1 MVGSLA
7 SIAERARRRARR
19 VRSRI
24 LGPRI
29 EVVFHAGYAPPD
41 GTIADHKRAA
51 RILDHVLTEG
61 WLAPS
66 QVRVPRPLEVAAL
79 RRVHD
84 DAYLESLDV
93 PLAVARALG
102 GDAPPP
108 AGVASGYL
116 AAQRWAT
123 AGTMLATRLALRRRD
138 LVVNLGGGF
147 HHAERARGGGFCL
160 FHDVAVALEDA
171 RARGFSG
178 RVLIV
183 DLDLHQGDGT
193 RRIYRDDPRVTAASV
208 HATAWDEEE
217 APRAIDRAL
226 GSGVGD
232 ATYLEAV
239 RDVMDLALSA
249 GEPDLVYYLAGVD
262 VAIEDTMGSWRVS
275 ADAIAR
281 RDQLVIERLRGRPMV
296 MVLAGGYGREAW
308 RHSARTLTWLLSG
321 HDRPI
326 PSARE
331 TELSVFRRVAR
342 ALGESKLGSHGGDG
356 DGFDITAAD
365 LYGDLTGR
373 TDDHILGFYSA
384 YGVELAF
391 ERYGLMDHMHSRGY
405 PRLRLDVDPRH
416 GSGGAV
422 TVRTDD
428 ADRRTLVELV
438 VRDMR
443 EVLPYRLLSIEWLLL
458 QDPLA
463 HPTPERPLLPGQQH
477 PGLGAVRV
485 MMGMLGMAAE
495 RLGMD
500 GLTFL
505 PAHYHV
511 AAQARGTLRFLD
523 PRDEAAFVAV
533 KEAVG
538 ARTLLEATQLVTDG
552 KLVVESTG
560 ERYAWKPA
568 RMVIPLSAQLRAA
581 VEGPDYDRRVE
592 EAAAQ
597 IRLRLVEGDEPVPEG

>member
-1 MVGSLA
+1 MHASLA
-7 SIAERARRRARR
+7 SLAKTARRRARL
-19 VRSRI
+19 VRSRV
-24 LGPRI
+24 LGPRV

-51 RILDHVLTEG
+51 RILDHVLAEG
-61 WLAPS
+61 WLATA

-84 DAYLESLDV
+84 DAYLESLDT

-108 AGVASGYL
+108 AGVAAGYL

-123 AGTMLATRLALRRRD
+123 AGTLLATRIALRRRD
-138 LVVNLGGGF
+138 VVVNLGGGF
-147 HHAERARGGGFCL
+147 HHAERTRGGGFCL
-160 FHDVAVALEDA
+160 FHDVAVSLEDA
-171 RARGFSG
+171 RARGFTG
-178 RVLIV
+178 RTLIL

-208 HATAWDEEE
+208 HAAAWDEEE

-262 VAIEDTMGSWRVS
+262 VALEDTMGSWRIS

-281 RDQLVIERLRGRPMV
+281 RDRMVIERLRGRPMV
-296 MVLAGGYGREAW
+296 MVLAGGYGHEAW

-321 HDRPI
+321 RDQPI

-331 TELSVFRRVAR
+331 AELRAFRRVAR
-342 ALGESKLGSHGGDG
+342 ALGEANLGGHGGGGDG
-356 DGFDITAAD
+356 FGITAAD
-365 LYGDLTGR
+365 LYGDLVGR
-373 TDDHILGFYSA
+373 SDDAILGFYSA
-384 YGVELAF
+384 YGVEMAF
-391 ERYGLMDHMHSRGY
+391 ERYGLMDLLRSRGY

-416 GSGGAV
+416 GTGGAV

-438 VRDMR
+438 VREMR
-443 EVLPYRLLSIEWLLL
+443 EVVPYRLLSIEWLLL

-463 HPTPERPLLPGQQH
+463 HPTPARPLLPGQQH
-477 PGLGAVRV
+477 PGLGAVRL
-485 MMGMLGMAAE
+485 MMNMLAMAAE
-495 RLGMD
+495 RLGLD

-505 PAHYHV
+505 PAHYHG

-523 PRDEAAFVAV
+523 PRDEATFVAL
-533 KEAVG
+533 KEALG
-538 ARTLLEATQLVTDG
+538 ARTLLEATRLVTEG
-552 KLVVESTG
+552 AVVDEATG
-560 ERYAWKPA
+560 QRFAWKPA
-568 RMVIPLSAQLRAA
+568 RMVIPISPRMRDA
-581 VEGPDYDRRVE
+581 VEGPGYDRRVE
-592 EAAAQ
+592 EAAAR
-597 IRLRLVEGDEPVPEG
+597 IRLRLVDDEPGPEG